1 MSADPRRPRSIEPPW
16 QVILRA
22 LLVITG
28 LMLLLLV
35 DVHGPAFYVAWA
47 LIAVALISEGVAT
60 LVHWLRSRP
69 NRGT

>member
-1 MSADPRRPRSIEPPW
+1 
-16 QVILRA
+16 
-22 LLVITG
+22 
-28 LMLLLLV
+28 MLLLLV